1 MKIHLAQIQDG
12 GLRLEGE
19 DSVAILDIEDE
30 GAVFQTPISY
40 NVFAQHLGAALLVQ
54 GRVWTIVT
62 LRCSRC
68 LKHFEQPL
76 CADEFVVHRELTGEE
91 EVDLTPEV
99 REDILLQLPA
109 YAVCSEQCRGLCP
122 VCGQNLNQR
131 VCKCNRTV
139 ENPVWAA
146 LDDAMRSHK
155 SAKRR

>member
-1 MKIHLAQIQDG
+1 VKIHLAQIQDE

-19 DSVAILDIEDE
+19 DSVAILDIKDE
-30 GAVFQTPISY
+30 GADFHSPIGY
-40 NVFAQHLGAALLVQ
+40 DVLAQHLGAALLVQ
-54 GRVWTIVT
+54 GRVWTTVT

-68 LKHFEQPL
+68 LKHFEQL
-76 CADEFVVHRELTGEE
+76 LRMDEFVVHRELTGEE

-99 REDILLQLPA
+99 REDILLLLPA
-109 YAVCSEQCRGLCP
+109 YPVCSEDCKGLCP

-146 LDDAMRSHK
+146 LDEALRSHK
-155 SAKRR
+155 PAKRR